1 MQSCIT
7 KCHMPPSL
15 LLPSCL
21 FSHVTLVVRVEML
34 SSARGPSS
42 PAGPL
47 LQVPWKMAPVGTSV
61 PSVGLNAVSHS
72 APVQQLNPKQPFCH
86 LPAVMPV
93 LCCCHSSLLFFSFPL
108 SHLPSPFPSQSSR
121 HLSAGDIRTRLHARL
136 CIRLWEAE
144 GVMGKS
150 QGLPLSDRVRC
161 VSWESRGREIRAVL
175 RPE

>member
-1 MQSCIT
+1 
-7 KCHMPPSL
+7 MPPSL

-108 SHLPSPFPSQSSR
+108 THLPSPFLLSLLAVSQLVPSEAGSTPG
-121 HLSAGDIRTRLHARL
+121 SASGSGRQKGH
-136 CIRLWEAE
+136 
-144 GVMGKS
+144 GKIA
-150 QGLPLSDRVRC
+150 GLAPQLQVRC